1 MPFGLGTIAMIG
13 SGAIAAAI
21 GFIPIAIW
29 FGSAGI
35 IAVGQSSIGAITA
48 GSTFATNG
56 STITGVGAAIASLIP

>member
-13 SGAIAAAI
+13 SGAIAAT
-21 GFIPIAIW
+21 GFIPISIG

-35 IAVGQSSIGAITA
+35 IAVIQSSIGTFTA
-48 GSTFATNG
+48 GSTFATIG